1 MSEAVAVAGAPAID
15 HPYNQSVPGAI
26 VGTWADDT
34 EKALFV
40 APDKLLALLTH
51 LRDNESYDFLS
62 NVTAV
67 DYQSYKGK
75 LRRHPGALRRR
86 LSSVQHG
93 QRGRTGL
100 PACTR
105 AR

>member
-26 VGTWADDT
+26 IGTWADDT

-51 LRDNESYDFLS
+51 LRDNERYDFLS

-67 DYQSYKGK
+67 DYQTYKGK
-75 LRRHPGALRRR
+75 LRAGIKERFDVVYHLYSTAKGGGPI
-86 LSSVQHG
+86 
-93 QRGRTGL
+93 
-100 PACTR
+100 
-105 AR
+105 